1 MVDEDGEEAGSG
13 DGGQADGGGGQ
24 ASPCFTL
31 RLRFRL
37 RALFGLSPFRRLHP
51 VNVGPGCV
59 QCILSSTRLCLQFA
73 AMDDWTYLTVGHLQ
87 ESQSWTEEFRFV
99 KMLLI

>member
-1 MVDEDGEEAGSG
+1 MEASGCQRKLVQGFVQGLDMVEEDGEEAGSG

-37 RALFGLSPFRRLHP
+37 RALFGLSPFCRLHP
-51 VNVGPGCV
+51 INVGPGYV
-59 QCILSSTRLCLQFA
+59 HIVKYKNFFA
-73 AMDDWTYLTVGHLQ
+73 ISCDGLT
-87 ESQSWTEEFRFV
+87 
-99 KMLLI
+99 

>member
-24 ASPCFTL
+24 ASSCFTL

-37 RALFGLSPFRRLHP
+37 RALFGLSPFCRLHP
-51 VNVGPGCV
+51 INVGPGYV
-59 QCILSSTRLCLQFA
+59 QLCILSSTRIFLQFA
-73 AMDDWTYLTVGHLQ
+73 AMDLLN
-87 ESQSWTEEFRFV
+87 SWAFARVPVFDGGV
-99 KMLLI
+99 QIC

>member
-1 MVDEDGEEAGSG
+1 MEASGCRRKLVQGFVQGLDMVEEDGEETGSG

-37 RALFGLSPFRRLHP
+37 RALFGLSPFCRLHP
-51 VNVGPGCV
+51 INVGPGFV
-59 QCILSSTRLCLQFA
+59 HIVKYKNLFA
-73 AMDDWTYLTVGHLQ
+73 ICCDGLT
-87 ESQSWTEEFRFV
+87 
-99 KMLLI
+99 

>member
-37 RALFGLSPFRRLHP
+37 RALFGLSPFCRLHP
-51 VNVGPGCV
+51 INVGPGYV
-59 QCILSSTRLCLQFA
+59 HIVKYKNFLQFA
-73 AMDDWTYLTVGHLQ
+73 AMDLLN
-87 ESQSWTEEFRFV
+87 SWAFARVPVFDGGV
-99 KMLLI
+99 QIC

>member
-1 MVDEDGEEAGSG
+1 MVDEDGEEARSG

-37 RALFGLSPFRRLHP
+37 RAFLSLSPFRLLGP
-51 VNVGPGCV
+51 VNVGPG
-59 QCILSSTRLCLQFA
+59 
-73 AMDDWTYLTVGHLQ
+73 
-87 ESQSWTEEFRFV
+87 FV
-99 KMLLI
+99 HIVKYKNLIAICCDG

>member
-1 MVDEDGEEAGSG
+1 MVEEDGKEAGSG

-24 ASPCFTL
+24 ASPCFPL

-51 VNVGPGCV
+51 VNVGLNSWAFARVPVLDGGV
-59 QCILSSTRLCLQFA
+59 QIC
-73 AMDDWTYLTVGHLQ
+73 
-87 ESQSWTEEFRFV
+87 
-99 KMLLI
+99 

>member
-37 RALFGLSPFRRLHP
+37 RTLFGLSPFRRLHP
-51 VNVGPGCV
+51 VNVGPGYLHIVCN
-59 QCILSSTRLCLQFA
+59 LLR
-73 AMDDWTYLTVGHLQ
+73 WTYLTVGHLQ